1 MTGLN
6 ILMGASIS
14 TFNAFFRGF
23 AGLGGES
30 ES

>member
-14 TFNAFFRGF
+14 VFSVFFSGF
-23 AGLGGES
+23 AGLGGGS